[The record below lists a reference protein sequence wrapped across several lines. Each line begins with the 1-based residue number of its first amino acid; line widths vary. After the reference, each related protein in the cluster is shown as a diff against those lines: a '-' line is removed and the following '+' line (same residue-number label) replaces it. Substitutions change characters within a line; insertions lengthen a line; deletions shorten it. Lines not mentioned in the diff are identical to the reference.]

1 MLVSLKEGAAQAL
14 IAPAAMMVARREGDN
29 GLGYLR
35 LALRLDPALDE
46 AWILVGDA
54 MNGAGDEASAHEA
67 YLKVRPR
74 SDQFFLARTRL
85 ALDAQQ
91 NGDKDGAL
99 KYARDMLEVG
109 PNDPRPLAVY
119 ADLLRDDDR
128 YPEAVEA
135 LNRAIKNTPE
145 GDVSWS
151 LYYERGAA
159 EERAGNWPAAEAD
172 LKQALKLKPNEPE
185 VLNYLGYAWADRG
198 EHLKEALQML
208 EMAAALDPRSG
219 AIVDSLGWARYRV
232 HQYQDALRDLEHA
245 VMLAPAD
252 PEVNSH
258 LGDVYWRLGRQL
270 EARFQWRRVLTL
282 EPDAKVK
289 AATEL
294 KLAKG
299 LDAETTTPGDAPRQ

>member
-1 MLVSLKEGAAQAL
+1 
-14 IAPAAMMVARREGDN
+14 MMVARREGDN
-29 GLGYLR
+29 GLAYLR

-46 AWILVGDA
+46 AWVLVGDA
-54 MNGAGDEASAHEA
+54 MSGAGDEASAREA
-67 YLKVRPR
+67 YLKVKPR

-85 ALDAQQ
+85 ALQAQED
-91 NGDKDGAL
+91 GDKEAAL
-99 KYARDMLEVG
+99 KYARDMLELA

-119 ADLLRDDDR
+119 ADLLRDDER

-135 LNRAIKNTPE
+135 LNRAIKNTSE
-145 GDVSWS
+145 GEVSWS

-198 EHLKEALQML
+198 EHLKEALIILQT
-208 EMAAALDPRSG
+208 AASLDPRSG

-232 HQYQDALRDLEHA
+232 HLYQDALRDLEHA
-245 VMLAPAD
+245 VMLAPGDA
-252 PEVNSH
+252 EVNSH

-282 EPDAKVK
+282 DPDPKIK

-299 LDAETTTPGDAPRQ
+299 LDAESVAPGGAGEDRPHP